1 MSITVLITGANRGL
15 GLEFVRQ
22 YAAEGARVLA
32 CARHP
37 GEAKALIDV
46 AAKSNGRVT
55 VHPLDVSSA
64 ASVAHL
70 AGEVANEPVD
80 ILINNA
86 GVYGGDHQRAGD
98 LDYDAWI
105 RTLAINTLGPVRVL
119 EALKGNLLK
128 AKTRKAIAITSAM
141 GSTARHDGGALIYR
155 SSKAALN
162 NAMHGLALAF
172 KGDGITVVPMHPGWV
187 RTDMGGSGAPLSP
200 EQAVGHMRKVIAG
213 LKPADSGR
221 YINYDGSEIAW

>member
-1 MSITVLITGANRGL
+1 MSFTVLITGANRGL

-22 YAAEGARVLA
+22 YAADGARILA

-37 GEAKALIDV
+37 AEAKALIDI

-55 VHPLDVSSA
+55 VHPLDVASA

-70 AGEVANEPVD
+70 AAEVANEPVD

-86 GVYGGDHQRAGD
+86 GVYGGDHQRAGS
-98 LDYDAWI
+98 LDYDAWM

-128 AKTRKAIAITSAM
+128 AKTRKAVAITSAM
-141 GSTARHDGGALIYR
+141 GSTARHDGSALIYR

-162 NAMHGLALAF
+162 NAMHGLSLAF
-172 KGDGITVVPMHPGWV
+172 KGDGIIVVPMHPGWV

-213 LKPADSGR
+213 LKPADTGR
-221 YINYDGSEIAW
+221 YINYDGSEISW